1 MEQKPH
7 LLICDDEQ
15 VVHLAIKQALKGKY
29 RFTSAHDGKEALAV
43 VKAQPVDL
51 VILDVNL
58 TRPLEGLDTLPLLLE
73 ADPRLDVVMNSGVT
87 DFDVVRKAM
96 QLGASDYLS
105 KDFEPSELELTLE
118 RALKVRDLRRRS
130 DQQRYEVDTTQ
141 KRHVLVG
148 DSPALREI
156 RKIAEKVTR
165 SGANVVIFGETGSGK
180 EVVARLLRRR
190 LPDGGL
196 EPFVAV
202 DSSTIQST
210 MAESLLFGHEKG
222 AFTGAERSTRGI
234 FEEANGGTVYFDEVA
249 NMPLDIQAKLL
260 RVLQE
265 KEVTRVGSAKTVQLD
280 FRVVCAT
287 NQDLEEMVKQGRFK
301 PDLFQ
306 RLNVIPIRIPPL
318 RERKEDLPA
327 LVDHLVRAQ
336 GGTQTFSQDALAA
349 LASYDWPGNVR
360 ELGNV
365 IAYVLTM
372 AESPVLE
379 MADLPHRLRD
389 VRPPAAAG
397 PAPAGQGLYEQMEAF
412 EKRILS
418 EAFQRSGGNVSK
430 MAMDL
435 GVDRSHLYTKL
446 RQHGLHPQQRKES

>member
-1 MEQKPH
+1 
-7 LLICDDEQ
+7 
-15 VVHLAIKQALKGKY
+15 
-29 RFTSAHDGKEALAV
+29 
-43 VKAQPVDL
+43 
-51 VILDVNL
+51 
-58 TRPLEGLDTLPLLLE
+58 
-73 ADPRLDVVMNSGVT
+73 
-87 DFDVVRKAM
+87 
-96 QLGASDYLS
+96 
-105 KDFEPSELELTLE
+105 
-118 RALKVRDLRRRS
+118 
-130 DQQRYEVDTTQ
+130 
-141 KRHVLVG
+141 
-148 DSPALREI
+148 
-156 RKIAEKVTR
+156 
-165 SGANVVIFGETGSGK
+165 
-180 EVVARLLRRR
+180 
-190 LPDGGL
+190 
-196 EPFVAV
+196 
-202 DSSTIQST
+202 
-210 MAESLLFGHEKG
+210 
-222 AFTGAERSTRGI
+222 
-234 FEEANGGTVYFDEVA
+234 
-249 NMPLDIQAKLL
+249 
-260 RVLQE
+260 
-265 KEVTRVGSAKTVQLD
+265 SAKTVQLD